1 MFPLLIFHSLVSR
14 WGHIQKS
21 TLKFSAIY
29 QKLKKNQPSGSV
41 LSDLVPDT
49 KKAYYEQEGKQFIYE
64 QAWHVLKSS
73 AKWKNLAQT
82 RANPETSTSTTP
94 QDSSLP
100 ATQVEDVAPGS
111 ELNSTRQAPSES
123 WTRPPGIHATK
134 RLMKDEHFNAKK
146 MKVLA
151 DRASNYREQTLQIQ
165 KTNEIRQQIARAE
178 ANHVNMEI
186 MKQSE
191 DDLPDDLARKFLQL
205 QKQSIIDDLRA

>member
-49 KKAYYEQEGKQFIYE
+49 KKAYYEQEGKQFIYK

-100 ATQVEDVAPGS
+100 ATQVEDIAPGS
-111 ELNSTRQAPSES
+111 ELNLTRQAPSKS

-134 RLMKDEHFNAKK
+134 RSMKDKHFNAKK

-151 DRASNYREQTLQIQ
+151 DSASNYRERTLQIQ

-191 DDLPDDLARKFLQL
+191 DDLPNDLAREFL
-205 QKQSIIDDLRA
+205 